1 MNNPQRILIGG
12 AGGFVGGA
20 LESYLRKRGHTVE
33 RLSRSRDGKGI
44 YWDIENEYLDPNA
57 LSSFD
62 AVISLAG
69 QNIFTR
75 WTSVNMLEITS
86 SRVKSARTI
95 NKAIAAAPNP
105 PKVFLCASAVGYYGL
120 NPNYTDENSPGG
132 EGFLAEVCRQWERAS
147 NLLPTHTRIVN
158 MRFGIIMDPSGGF
171 FAKFAK
177 ALDWHIRP
185 IFGDG
190 SIVFSWIALADL
202 CRAVEFA
209 IENRSLE
216 GPVNFTSARPC
227 SYLELARASAR
238 LKKFSI
244 PIKIPS
250 SLMRLFMGQMASE
263 LIFSDVRAEPKKLL
277 EGGFEFLSP
286 NIDSFIES
294 VALAR
299 EQAQST

>member
-1 MNNPQRILIGG
+1 M
-12 AGGFVGGA
+12 
-20 LESYLRKRGHTVE
+20 E

-75 WTSVNMLEITS
+75 WTSANMLEITS
-86 SRVKSARTI
+86 
-95 NKAIAAAPNP
+95 KAIAAAPNP

-132 EGFLAEVCRQWERAS
+132 EGFLAEVCRQWEKAS
-147 NLLPTHTRIVN
+147 NLLPTSTRVVN
-158 MRFGIIMDPSGGF
+158 MRFGLIMDNSGGF

-190 SIVFSWIALADL
+190 SIFFSWIALADL

-227 SYLELARASAR
+227 SYLELARASAH
-238 LKKFSI
+238 LKKF
-244 PIKIPS
+244 PF
-250 SLMRLFMGQMASE
+250 R
-263 LIFSDVRAEPKKLL
+263 
-277 EGGFEFLSP
+277 
-286 NIDSFIES
+286 
-294 VALAR
+294 
-299 EQAQST
+299 